1 MFPKPLLVALVLSS
15 AACVSVHNYLDRGGP
30 RLEGRYGVAPAP
42 RRELRV
48 VSYNVKYGLKVK
60 EAVEA
65 LSSVPSLRGAD
76 IVALQEMDGAGVDDV
91 ARALGLNY
99 VYVPASCNPRDGR
112 EFGNAVLSPWPIL
125 DTDKLPLPGE
135 ARFNHRARVA
145 AIARVA
151 VGGRVFR
158 VYSAHLGSPLGTGPG
173 GRRRQAETIVA
184 DAAASPE
191 PVIVAGDFNSKGV
204 GRVLAAAGFAWPTE
218 NVGRSIGWFSY
229 DHVFVRGLAEGDRL
243 EAAGVARE
251 ASQASDHRPVWAT
264 LLLEPPGLGSHQ

>member
-1 MFPKPLLVALVLSS
+1 MLALLGASC
-15 AACVSVHNYLDRGGP
+15 ASVENYLDRSGP
-30 RLEGRYGVAPAP
+30 RLAGHYGLAPAP
-42 RRELRV
+42 GRELRV
-48 VSYNVKYGLKVK
+48 VTYNVKYGRKVK
-60 EAVEA
+60 EAVQA
-65 LSSVPSLRGAD
+65 LSSDASLRRAD
-76 IVALQEMDGAGVDDV
+76 IVAMQEMDGAGVDEV
-91 ARALGLNY
+91 ARALGMNY

-125 DTDKLPLPGE
+125 ATDKLLLPGR

-151 VGGRVFR
+151 VAGRVFR
-158 VYSAHLGSPLGTGPG
+158 VYSAHLGSPLGTSPA

-204 GRVLAAAGFAWPTE
+204 GRVFLAAGFGWPTE
-218 NVGRSIGWFSY
+218 NVGRSLAWFSY
-229 DHVFVRGLAEGDRL
+229 DHVFVGGLADGDRL
-243 EAAGVARE
+243 EAAGVAR
-251 ASQASDHRPVWAT
+251 AATQASDHRPVWAT